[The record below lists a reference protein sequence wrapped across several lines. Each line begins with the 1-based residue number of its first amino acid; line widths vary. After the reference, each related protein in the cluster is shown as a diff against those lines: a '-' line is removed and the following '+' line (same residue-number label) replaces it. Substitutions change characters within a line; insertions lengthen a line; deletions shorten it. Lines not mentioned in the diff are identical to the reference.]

1 MNYALKMTCKKINSI
16 FRIRPLIIKV
26 IDNITYA
33 NTKDEMF
40 TELFALHTKYFE
52 MVDFDHLFF
61 DILDTVFNIE
71 IDDTHCSYIDIAY
84 KIITDDEIDEDE
96 LRPVLLNW
104 IYNEPLFRDRI
115 ILETPQAE
123 VEIQP
128 VLADATMI

>member
-33 NTKDEMF
+33 NTKDDMF

>member
-1 MNYALKMTCKKINSI
+1 MNYALNMACKKINSI

-71 IDDTHCSYIDIAY
+71 IDDTHCSYLDIAY
-84 KIITDDEIDEDE
+84 EIIANDEIDEDE

-115 ILETPQAE
+115 IVETPQAE
-123 VEIQP
+123 AEFQP

>member
-1 MNYALKMTCKKINSI
+1 MACKKINSI

-52 MVDFDHLFF
+52 VVDFDHLFF
-61 DILDTVFNIE
+61 DTLDIVFNIE
-71 IDDTHCSYIDIAY
+71 IDDTHCSYLDIAY
-84 KIITDDEIDEDE
+84 EIIADDEIDVDE
-96 LRPVLLNW
+96 LRSVLLNW

-115 ILETPQAE
+115 IVETPQAE
-123 VEIQP
+123 VEIQS
-128 VLADATMI
+128 VLTDATMI

>member
-1 MNYALKMTCKKINSI
+1 MNYALNMTCKKINSI

-33 NTKDEMF
+33 NTKDDMF

>member
-1 MNYALKMTCKKINSI
+1 MMHRFNMVCKKINSI
-16 FRIRPLIIKV
+16 FRTRPLIIKV

-33 NTKDEMF
+33 NTKNEMF

-52 MVDFDHLFF
+52 MVDFDHLF
-61 DILDTVFNIE
+61 LDTLDREFVIE
-71 IDDTHCSYIDIAY
+71 IDDSHCSYLDIAY
-84 KIITDDEIDEDE
+84 EIIADDEIHEDE
-96 LRPVLLNW
+96 LRTVLLKW

-128 VLADATMI
+128 VLTDATMI

>member
-1 MNYALKMTCKKINSI
+1 MMYRFNMVCKKINSI

-33 NTKDEMF
+33 NTKDDMF
-40 TELFALHTKYFE
+40 TELFALHMKYFE

-61 DILDTVFNIE
+61 DILDTVFNLE
-71 IDDTHCSYIDIAY
+71 IDDSHCSYLDIAY
-84 KIITDDEIDEDE
+84 EIIRDDEIDEDE
-96 LRPVLLNW
+96 LRPVLLKW

-115 ILETPQAE
+115 IRETPQAE

>member
-1 MNYALKMTCKKINSI
+1 MMYRFNMVCKKINSI

-33 NTKDEMF
+33 NTKDYMF

-61 DILDTVFNIE
+61 DILDTVFNLE
-71 IDDTHCSYIDIAY
+71 IDDSHCSYLDIAY
-84 KIITDDEIDEDE
+84 EIIRDDEIDEDE

-104 IYNEPLFRDRI
+104 MYNEPLFRDRI

>member
-1 MNYALKMTCKKINSI
+1 MVCKKINSI

-33 NTKDEMF
+33 NTKDYMF

-61 DILDTVFNIE
+61 DILDTVFNLE
-71 IDDTHCSYIDIAY
+71 IDDSHCSYLDIAY
-84 KIITDDEIDEDE
+84 EIIRDDEIDEDE

-104 IYNEPLFRDRI
+104 MYNEPLFRDRI